1 MVTILCTVSCMYEIH
16 SAKDPDLPRKI
27 FWIGMECSKARVQ
40 CYVRTVLYST
50 ALQGKTVRTSSRS
63 LRLTLRSSSLRNAQ
77 SILVDAFTVPFRAGW
92 TIRPKDSTM
101 VKAGRVVHRSTPL
114 FSCFLLALALESKST
129 AFSFSISSRPSSFS
143 TPETR
148 PHRIMRVEQRSPIG
162 KLRLVPFSERSTCLD
177 ASQSQSPSSSS
188 SGDSESFEMDAL
200 EPLTT
205 RAQTIKLASTESQ
218 KNEQVPLETT
228 DTAAEP
234 LRFRWAVNELLVSV
248 VLGILTGYTVAIFK
262 LSIDV
267 MRRGS
272 YSLPFLAQT
281 PELMAFI
288 PAFGGLMVGIIALLG
303 VMPPGLRGQVA
314 EIENESAGAAIT
326 VRQRLTTQLNSWK
339 KSAASVFTLGTGCS
353 LGPEVRALG

>member
-1 MVTILCTVSCMYEIH
+1 
-16 SAKDPDLPRKI
+16 
-27 FWIGMECSKARVQ
+27 
-40 CYVRTVLYST
+40 
-50 ALQGKTVRTSSRS
+50 
-63 LRLTLRSSSLRNAQ
+63 
-77 SILVDAFTVPFRAGW
+77 
-92 TIRPKDSTM
+92 
-101 VKAGRVVHRSTPL
+101 
-114 FSCFLLALALESKST
+114 
-129 AFSFSISSRPSSFS
+129 
-143 TPETR
+143 
-148 PHRIMRVEQRSPIG
+148 
-162 KLRLVPFSERSTCLD
+162 
-177 ASQSQSPSSSS
+177 
-188 SGDSESFEMDAL
+188 MDAL